1 MYVFFPWKHFDVRFW
16 QKMMQVCGFTVHN
29 YMPKILGNAQTT
41 LPLNQTVENRG
52 VKFPRISCSEIWQC
66 PSKKERKKSDRE
78 SDPSMPR
85 AMAIGKATHYTCR
98 GSCGDCI
105 RKPHKPDATVF
116 SLPPI
121 PSALLICTWKGHSGR
136 TGQGV
141 GSPQHLVCIAPLSAL
156 HGCLL

>member
-66 PSKKERKKSDRE
+66 PSKKEERNLTVNRIQACHARWQLAKQH
-78 SDPSMPR
+78 
-85 AMAIGKATHYTCR
+85 ITHAEVPVEIAFA
-98 GSCGDCI
+98 SHI
-105 RKPHKPDATVF
+105 NQM
-116 SLPPI
+116 LPYSVYLRSHLPCW
-121 PSALLICTWKGHSGR
+121 SALEKGTQGGLVRVLAALSTWF
-136 TGQGV
+136 
-141 GSPQHLVCIAPLSAL
+141 A
-156 HGCLL
+156 